1 MACYEC
7 ALSKMMIINN
17 TNPIRILSYKVCVRV
32 CTVTHNQMKSHA
44 WRNTRLMGL
53 NELEPTACKHIAQ

>member
-1 MACYEC
+1 
-7 ALSKMMIINN
+7 MIINN
-17 TNPIRILSYKVCVRV
+17 TNPIRILSYKVRVRV